1 MYLQYNKKEGYTNYM
16 MADPDMVKKIT
27 FVDDSVRKSVLIE
40 IYDNVRKHEEIFKT
54 YDKDYIYENI
64 QQIPSQTNL
73 NNIYALF
80 PVLKKHDDELIK
92 LTKDGNKYTKSD
104 TLDDLLD
111 GTLTQTYINDLENL
125 RDYSPAPI
133 MPNKVVDADEMMQ
146 IAAGYRQQAQ
156 ATSNEDLRKSLIRK
170 ADEWEEKAIKK
181 KIEGEPADNAN
192 VPIDDQPI
200 ITQEAIDSKVEMLTM
215 YYIINIIK
223 YQDQSIGEIFRL
235 SEQTIF
241 SSYPSI
247 SDKLIPGM

>member
-1 MYLQYNKKEGYTNYM
+1 MQEHIRNY
-16 MADPDMVKKIT
+16 KT
-27 FVDDSVRKSVLIE
+27 

-54 YDKDYIYENI
+54 YDKDYRYENI

-156 ATSNEDLRKSLIRK
+156 ATSNEDLRKSLNG
-170 ADEWEEKAIKK
+170 KK
-181 KIEGEPADNAN
+181 KLLRKKW
-192 VPIDDQPI
+192 
-200 ITQEAIDSKVEMLTM
+200 KVNQQIMQMYQLT
-215 YYIINIIK
+215 IN
-223 YQDQSIGEIFRL
+223 QL
-235 SEQTIF
+235 
-241 SSYPSI
+241 
-247 SDKLIPGM
+247 

>member
-1 MYLQYNKKEGYTNYM
+1 MRKLIILILILIIIVSLYLQYNKKEGYTNYM

-92 LTKDGNKYTKSD
+92 LTNNGNKYTKSD

-156 ATSNEDLRKSLIRK
+156 ATSNEDLRKSLILK
-170 ADEWEEKAIKK
+170 FF
-181 KIEGEPADNAN
+181 KI
-192 VPIDDQPI
+192 
-200 ITQEAIDSKVEMLTM
+200 
-215 YYIINIIK
+215 
-223 YQDQSIGEIFRL
+223 
-235 SEQTIF
+235 
-241 SSYPSI
+241 
-247 SDKLIPGM
+247 